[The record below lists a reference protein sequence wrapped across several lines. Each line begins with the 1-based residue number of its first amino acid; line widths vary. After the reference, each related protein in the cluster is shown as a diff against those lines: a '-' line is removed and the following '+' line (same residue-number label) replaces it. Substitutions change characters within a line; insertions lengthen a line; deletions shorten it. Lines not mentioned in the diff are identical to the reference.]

1 MKTLILTRH
10 AKSSWDDL
18 TMMDHDRVLN
28 KRGRKGA
35 TALGRW
41 LAENQYLPE
50 EVLCSTAARC
60 QETWAFIADALP
72 VDPPTKFI
80 KRMYLPAPDT
90 LYEVLKKATA
100 DTAMMVAHNPGIAE
114 FAARLLR
121 EPPAHAKFQ
130 QYPSGATTIIT
141 FDIPDWSTP
150 FMGKGTAT
158 DFIVPRDLTE

>member
-18 TMMDHDRVLN
+18 TMMDHDRMLN
-28 KRGRKGA
+28 KRGRNGA
-35 TALGRW
+35 TAIGRW
-41 LAENQYLPE
+41 LAENRYLPE

-60 QETWAFIADALP
+60 QETLALVAASLP
-72 VDPPTKFI
+72 TPPPTQFI

-90 LYEVLKKATA
+90 LYEVLKRAST
-100 DTAMMVAHNPGIAE
+100 DTVMMVAHNPGIAE
-114 FAARLLR
+114 FASMLLR
-121 EPPAHAKFQ
+121 ELPAHPKFQ

-141 FDIPDWSTP
+141 FDIPSWSTP